1 MYLSAVSG
9 LLFGG
14 RCILYDGSPF
24 QPDVKTFIQLIGS
37 QKLVTAFKYSSPF

>member
-14 RCILYDGSPF
+14 RSVLYDGSPF
-24 QPDVKTFIQLIGS
+24 QPDLKAFIHLMAD
-37 QKLVTAFKYSSPF
+37 QKYVFVV